1 MPDLTRGITTRNIL
15 AYARR
20 YVSLLLIMKILIL
33 KFDSDFIST
42 TLEAQPECDCKVPV
56 SSKQEGLHIFT
67 RYSGIRLER
76 VGQLTKTQRKNG
88 R

>member
-1 MPDLTRGITTRNIL
+1 MCH
-15 AYARR
+15 YF
-20 YVSLLLIMKILIL
+20 VKVLIL
-33 KFDSDFIST
+33 KFDSDFISN

-56 SSKQEGLHIFT
+56 SSKQERLDISA

-76 VGQLTKTQRKNG
+76 VGQLTKTQRKNC